1 MWVKNQDGI
10 AVVSVDA
17 LALDPAEILKKDVKN
32 VRIWGSIADHDF
44 VMGVYDTV
52 EDAKAVLNDFTNAVI
67 NKHEIFE
74 MPKADEVSVKGV
86 Q

>member
-32 VRIWGSIADHDF
+32 VRIWGSIADNDF
-44 VMGVYDTV
+44 VMGVYDSV
-52 EDAKAVLNDFTNAVI
+52 EDAKAVCNSCHDRFVGNVGYYKTAV
-67 NKHEIFE
+67 K
-74 MPKADEVSVKGV
+74 M
-86 Q
+86 

>member
-17 LALDPAEILKKDVKN
+17 LALDSAEVLKKDVKN
-32 VRIWGSIADHDF
+32 VRIWGSSAEHDF

-52 EDAKAVLNDFTNAVI
+52 EDAKAVLNDFTNAVV
-67 NKHEIFE
+67 NKNELFE
-74 MPKADEVSVKGV
+74 MPKADEISVKEV